1 MIAFALKSQMSAK
14 FDLTYPDLIDFQ
26 NNVLSWVG
34 ESFAPLFQLPL
45 GPALGLDDL
54 KKIYAY
60 FNEQLIDQHINEL
73 GPLIGGVVA

>member
-34 ESFAPLFQLPL
+34 ESFAPLF
-45 GPALGLDDL
+45 
-54 KKIYAY
+54 
-60 FNEQLIDQHINEL
+60 
-73 GPLIGGVVA
+73 